1 MHGIIVID
9 KPSGPTSAEVVR
21 LVKGRLGRAVRV
33 GHLGTL
39 DPFATGVL
47 PILVGEGTKLAPFIQ
62 EGEKEYEGLIKL
74 GAETDTLDRTGA
86 VVRTA
91 VVPMLEAARLD
102 AIATQFTGV
111 IEQTPPIFSAIK
123 RAGVPLY
130 KLARKGVEV
139 AAPAPR
145 HVEIMELELA
155 AAGVKELRFRVV
167 CSSGMYVRSLAR
179 DIGVA
184 LATAAHLD
192 ELKRIRNGSF
202 SLAEAIP
209 LTTALGVLERG
220 GDPGLISLRAALAA
234 VPEVEVE
241 SATERS
247 LRNGDSRALD
257 GLAPRDAELFK
268 VIAHGNLIAL
278 AEPVSRMTST
288 IARIFNVEY

>member
-9 KPSGPTSAEVVR
+9 KPVGPTSAEVVR

-47 PILVGEGTKLAPFIQ
+47 PILIGEGTKLAPFLQ

-74 GAETDTLDRTGA
+74 GTETDTLDRTGTPT
-86 VVRTA
+86 RTA
-91 VVPMLEAARLD
+91 TVPTVEAAQLKDVAR
-102 AIATQFTGV
+102 QFTGQIV
-111 IEQTPPIFSAIK
+111 QTPPIFSAIK

-130 KLARKGVEV
+130 KLARKGLEVE
-139 AAPAPR
+139 APAPR
-145 HVEIMELELA
+145 KVEIFELELA
-155 AAGVKELRFRVV
+155 NSGADQLHFRVV

-179 DIGVA
+179 DIGLA
-184 LATAAHLD
+184 LSTAAHLD
-192 ELKRIRNGSF
+192 ELRRLRNGSF
-202 SLAEAIP
+202 SLVEAIP
-209 LTTALGVLERG
+209 LATTLEVLERR

-234 VPEVEVE
+234 IPEVEVE

-268 VIAHGNLIAL
+268 VIAGGNLIAL
-278 AEPVSRMTST
+278 AAPVSRLTSS
-288 IARIFNVEY
+288 IARIFNVP